1 MRPQDYQQASPDSRR
16 RIDVGLLRRT
26 IERQL
31 SPELTLALTGTTTV
45 ARHGL
50 PVAGSFMSGSCMRI
64 ADLFGSSRAGCQIGS
79 IADDRERQLTQC
91 GSSTCGIQKSALG
104 HGFRMSFKLE
114 DEALSLG
121 PMRSFAEVV
130 AKGCPVSL
138 PAAKVSQPFRF
149 RR

>member
-64 ADLFGSSRAGCQIGS
+64 ADVGGH
-79 IADDRERQLTQC
+79 
-91 GSSTCGIQKSALG
+91 STRGIRSARTRSGANGRYQHTAVIPG
-104 HGFRMSFKLE
+104 HGY
-114 DEALSLG
+114 LG
-121 PMRSFAEVV
+121 V
-130 AKGCPVSL
+130 
-138 PAAKVSQPFRF
+138 
-149 RR
+149 